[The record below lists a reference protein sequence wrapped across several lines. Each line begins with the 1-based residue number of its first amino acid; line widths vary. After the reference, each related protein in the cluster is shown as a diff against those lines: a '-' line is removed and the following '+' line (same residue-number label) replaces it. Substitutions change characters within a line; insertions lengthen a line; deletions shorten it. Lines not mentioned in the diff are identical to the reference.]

1 MSDKAENKVKKKP
14 QEEKGQNPQIELEPQ
29 LREALT
35 PMQRRHKAIVM
46 KRHAPKIA
54 AARRRAAKRIASA
67 DKLKGRSRKHA
78 INQMRSKVAGQK
90 GSNYKSLSASEKTM
104 IDKKVKQKG
113 AVVNR
118 IAARLLPKL
127 KRAEQGK
134 FSKKKSVKESF
145 EKTPRKRFHELY
157 TKDGK
162 VKSDKRFK
170 INRKSVQAEE
180 VADVASIYDL
190 VINEALATPAQR
202 ERAMANMKS
211 SQKERFMKA
220 AMDNLHKRIAAD
232 KSNRKSVDG
241 HALDV
246 SREMSGVNSR
256 ELAALHRKLHEEHGA
271 GEDGTTEL
279 KKTYV
284 KDTPGQ
290 VDPDPSKS
298 VNEAFEAFMTGPK
311 DVNKLFE
318 ELLAEEK
325 VSRKQMKAFERFVDR
340 LFQKYDIDFEFT
352 KHFGDRMGDER
363 NDPDIVMQEL
373 ADFVKKVLASKGKNI
388 KAAVGDEAVLKDLQ
402 ADLNMPVVIKY
413 DHKNDEFDVIAKTIM
428 RKKNFKTPNKVIN
441 YA

>member
-1 MSDKAENKVKKKP
+1 MTEKVEKKVKEKA
-14 QEEKGQNPQIELEPQ
+14 QEEKGQNPQIDLEPQ

-35 PMQRRHKAIVM
+35 PMQRRHRAIVM

-54 AARRRAAKRIASA
+54 AARRRAAKRVAGA

-90 GSNYKSLSASEKTM
+90 GADYKSLSPGEKSM
-104 IDKKVKQKG
+104 IDKRVKQKG
-113 AVVNR
+113 AAVNR

-145 EKTPRKRFHELY
+145 EKAPSKRFHELY
-157 TKDGK
+157 TKEGK

-180 VADVASIYDL
+180 VADIAAVYEL
-190 VINEALATPAQR
+190 VINEALATPEQR
-202 ERAMANMKS
+202 ERALSKMKTD
-211 SQKERFMKA
+211 QKARFQKA

-232 KSNRKSVDG
+232 KSKRKSIDG

-256 ELAALHRKLHEEHGA
+256 ELAKLHRKLHEEHGA
-271 GEDGTTEL
+271 GEDGTTKL
-279 KKTYV
+279 KKTYI

-290 VDPDPSKS
+290 VDPDPTKD
-298 VNEAFEAFMTGPK
+298 VNEAFEDFMAGPE
-311 DVNKLFE
+311 DVNQLFE

-325 VSRKQMKAFERFVDR
+325 VSRKQMKAFERFVDK
-340 LFQKYDIDFEFT
+340 LFQKYNIDFEFT
-352 KHFGDRMGDER
+352 KHFGERMGDDR